1 MLSCKTFFGGLIMK
15 YTKQTLFL
23 VLFAYL
29 VITSVLYINLP
40 MAEDES
46 NIYFVSQKWNDGHV
60 PFKEYFGDSK
70 APGMYYYISAFIKIT
85 DNIQVLRF
93 SIFVANLL
101 SAVFVYLICMKLFD
115 GEPARVS
122 RKSITAAAIFLAV
135 NIFPGMNGYFFINDR
150 FLVLFSLIS
159 IYFFLK
165 SENSRYYILAS
176 GITAGI
182 ATVFKQLGV
191 TLPLLFILFYL
202 CLYLRKKKKFKSAFS
217 DSAILIA
224 GFVVPLL
231 LVALHFFVLGG
242 LNEMIYW
249 TSSGVSHEFNARS
262 YILHP
267 EEIIALGHLYQFS
280 VMAPIWIPS
289 LIISLLFVIKLFRR
303 KISDKELF
311 LLLWLVSNLHV
322 LLLLLDF
329 QASQYAV
336 LSVMAA
342 VFFIDFRKPSTNGK
356 KILVYAALA
365 FIILLSLSLNIY
377 SEYNLQTTRH
387 AFYNQ
392 EIDAANYVKERTIQG
407 EPIYVFGYRPS
418 IYILS
423 QRDPPATVP
432 VMANF
437 NIQIKESVVI
447 GSKEGGRE
455 K

>member
-1 MLSCKTFFGGLIMK
+1 
-15 YTKQTLFL
+15 
-23 VLFAYL
+23 
-29 VITSVLYINLP
+29 
-40 MAEDES
+40 
-46 NIYFVSQKWNDGHV
+46 
-60 PFKEYFGDSK
+60 
-70 APGMYYYISAFIKIT
+70 
-85 DNIQVLRF
+85 
-93 SIFVANLL
+93 
-101 SAVFVYLICMKLFD
+101 
-115 GEPARVS
+115 
-122 RKSITAAAIFLAV
+122 
-135 NIFPGMNGYFFINDR
+135 
-150 FLVLFSLIS
+150 
-159 IYFFLK
+159 
-165 SENSRYYILAS
+165 
-176 GITAGI
+176 
-182 ATVFKQLGV
+182 
-191 TLPLLFILFYL
+191 
-202 CLYLRKKKKFKSAFS
+202 
-217 DSAILIA
+217 
-224 GFVVPLL
+224 
-231 LVALHFFVLGG
+231 
-242 LNEMIYW
+242 
-249 TSSGVSHEFNARS
+249 
-262 YILHP
+262 
-267 EEIIALGHLYQFS
+267 
-280 VMAPIWIPS
+280 MAPIWIPS

-437 NIQIKESVVI
+437 NIQIKGKYENETISALQNIRYIVHETMTPPGEAPAIYKFIQENYNIETTI
-447 GSKEGGRE
+447 GRFIIYIK